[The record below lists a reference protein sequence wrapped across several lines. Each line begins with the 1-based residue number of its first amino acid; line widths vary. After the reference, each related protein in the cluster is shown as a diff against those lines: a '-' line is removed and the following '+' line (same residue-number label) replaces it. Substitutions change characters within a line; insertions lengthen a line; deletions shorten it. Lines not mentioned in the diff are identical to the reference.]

1 MRGCELVPRRR
12 PGSSN
17 NRGTGPRPSPGD
29 AIHKAWIVLAIAAGL
44 AVPASAGGDE
54 ALIAVKK
61 AEAALA
67 RSHPR
72 EARAALID
80 AIREDPSFG
89 PAHLLQARVYLQL
102 GDGVAA
108 EAELSRA
115 RDAGIA
121 AARTHHLMAHALLLQ
136 NQPDRALREADPAT
150 VPGAFAAYAAR
161 IRGRSLLLLGDNA
174 GAARAFATALR
185 AAPRDAGLWV
195 DLGRFRFAI
204 GESAGALQAADRAV
218 ALAPRSP
225 EALLFRGELTRTQ
238 YGLRAALPWFERAL
252 SIDPLNVPAMLAKAA
267 TLGEM
272 GEARATLALT
282 RAVIALDEHNP
293 NAFYLQ
299 AVLAARAGK
308 FGLARTLIQRTGNA
322 LDQMPAMML
331 LAGAVEYRLGNME
344 QAIDRLSRLIAIQ
357 PDNMKARRLLGGA
370 QWRAGDVRATIE
382 TLQPLG
388 ELPEADSYALTLIG
402 RGYER
407 LGDRLTAARYL
418 DRAAQPGWALPPPAG
433 DPHLS
438 EALQRTVA
446 ANPANIAAQI
456 DLVRAYVR
464 NGRNEE
470 ALNQALALERAN
482 PGAAGAHVLVGD
494 VLASLR
500 RFGEAAAAYRQAAN
514 MGFTEPV
521 ALRLIEA
528 LRDAG
533 QNREAAEALSLF
545 LGQNPRN
552 VAGQLLAADFMMS
565 AGEFARAAR
574 LLEGLRQRLGDDD
587 AALLNNLAWAW
598 FRTGRTE
605 PAVALAAKAFALA
618 PANPAVAHSYGWLLL
633 QTRRNPA
640 RALSLLEQAAAQAPD
655 NPDVRRHLA
664 LAGAQRL

>member
-1 MRGCELVPRRR
+1 MRFSKSQKLRSTR
-12 PGSSN
+12 
-17 NRGTGPRPSPGD
+17 T
-29 AIHKAWIVLAIAAGL
+29 VLLLLLGIGL
-44 AVPASAGGDE
+44 AAPAAADRDE
-54 ALIAVKK
+54 ALLSLKK

-67 RSHPR
+67 RSRPR
-72 EARAALID
+72 EARVELLN

-89 PAHLLQARVYLQL
+89 APHLLQAKVYLDL
-102 GDGVAA
+102 ADGVAA
-108 EAELSRA
+108 EAELWRA
-115 RDAGIA
+115 RDAGIVL
-121 AARTHHLMAHALLLQ
+121 ARTHHLMAHALLLQ
-136 NQPDRALREADPAT
+136 NQPDRALREADPT
-150 VPGAFAAYAAR
+150 RVPREFVSYAAR
-161 IRGRSLLLLGDNA
+161 IRGRSLLQLGDNG
-174 GAARAFATALR
+174 GAAREFGIALQL
-185 AAPRDAGLWV
+185 APRDPALWV
-195 DLGRFRFAI
+195 DLGRFRLVT
-204 GESAGALQAADRAV
+204 GDSAGALQAADEAV

-238 YGLRAALPWFERAL
+238 YGLRAALPWFDRAL
-252 SIDPLNVPAMLAKAA
+252 AIDPLNVPAMLAKAA
-267 TLGEM
+267 TLGEL
-272 GEARATLALT
+272 GQARTTLALT

-293 NAFYLQ
+293 TAFYLQ

-308 FGLARTLIQRTGNA
+308 ATLARAQIQRTGGS

-344 QAIDRLSRLIAIQ
+344 QAIERLSRLIAIQ
-357 PDNMKARRLLGGA
+357 PDNMKARRLLGAA

-388 ELPEADSYALTLIG
+388 ELHDADSYALTLIG

-418 DRAAQPGWALPPPAG
+418 DRASQPGWALPPPAG
-433 DPHLS
+433 DSHLS

-446 ANPANIAAQI
+446 ADPANVAAQI

-470 ALNQALALERAN
+470 ALGQALALERAN
-482 PGAAGAHVLVGD
+482 PGAAGAHVLAGD
-494 VLASLR
+494 VLVSLR
-500 RFGEAAAAYRQAAN
+500 RFGEAAAAYREAAN

-521 ALRLIEA
+521 AMRLIEA

-533 QNREAAEALSLF
+533 QTREAAEALSLF

-565 AGEFARAAR
+565 AGQFARAAK
-574 LLEGLRQRLGDDD
+574 LLEGLRRRLGDSDV
-587 AALLNNLAWAW
+587 ALLNNLAWAW
-598 FRTGRTE
+598 FKTDRTE
-605 PAVALAAKAFALA
+605 AAVALAAKAFMLA
-618 PANPAVAHSYGWLLL
+618 PGNPAVAHTYGWLLL

-640 RALSLLEQAAAQAPD
+640 RALCLLEQAAAQAPD

-664 LAGAQRL
+664 LARARESTNAGA